1 MPRRSGLRAALRGV
15 IDLATLLAREPFKPR
30 PDVVEWARRS
40 VYIGAAQG
48 TARPGFYDVTVTP
61 YMAEP
66 LRAMVDDE
74 TRRVVLVTGA
84 QVGKTEAEKV
94 ATVYTLRHRPGP
106 LMLVLPAQDDAEDF
120 ASTRLKPTL
129 EDSPACADLIP
140 ADKKRNFGKRLLRIP
155 GSLVYL
161 RGAGT
166 PGKLAS
172 VPVRTMV
179 LDETDKYPP
188 TFTREGSPVALI
200 EQRMKTYQGTE
211 KLIATSTPTTEDGV
225 IWQQFLLGDRREFWV
240 TCPHCGASQP
250 LTFKDVKFDDDP
262 GKSPAQIGATARLVC
277 RACKAEFDSAGKD
290 ALVRDGRWEPS
301 ATPSRTG
308 FRSYHVQ
315 AIASPWVTLER
326 LVEEFITAK
335 RAGPHQLRVFVN
347 SELAEPWYEADETLQ
362 GKRLAELE
370 ADYEEGG
377 HFPLTDVPP
386 EGRVRL
392 AGVDVQKDHLVVVV
406 REFAPGG
413 ASGLVWHGRANTFA
427 QLDDILTTH
436 GADAAFVDAQ
446 FRTSEI
452 VAAAVTFRGIVPC
465 HGVQSL
471 ADGALWYFK
480 NQTITLGRSSS
491 GAVSHIYFDQ
501 SAVFE
506 FVARGLNGELAWYL
520 HRGATEDLEYTGQVT
535 AKVKVAGRWQA
546 PTRKTDDH
554 YADAEKL
561 AMLGAIV
568 QGLMVPDVAAGMGGN
583 AVVDSISARAEA
595 T

>member
-1 MPRRSGLRAALRGV
+1 MV
-15 IDLATLLAREPFKPR
+15 QWAREC
-30 PDVVEWARRS
+30 
-40 VYIGAAQG
+40 VYISAAQG
-48 TARPGFYDVTVTP
+48 SARPGYYDVSVTP

-94 ATVYTLRHRPGP
+94 ATVYTLRHKPGP

-120 ASTRLKPTL
+120 AATRLKPTL

-140 ADKKRNFGKRLLRIP
+140 SDRKRNFGKRLLRIP

-172 VPVRTMV
+172 VPVRTMI

-188 TFTREGSPVALI
+188 TFVREGSPVALI

-211 KLIATSTPTTEDGV
+211 KLVATSTPTTEDGV
-225 IWQQFLLGDRREFWV
+225 IWQQFLLGDRREFWID
-240 TCPHCGASQP
+240 CPHCGGSQP
-250 LTFKDVKFDDDP
+250 LTFKDVRFADDP
-262 GKSPAQIGATARLVC
+262 AKSPAQIGATARLVC
-277 RACKAEFDSAGKD
+277 RVCKAEYDTVGKN
-290 ALVRDGRWEPS
+290 ALVKGGRWES
-301 ATPSRTG
+301 SCAPSRSG
-308 FRSYHVQ
+308 FRSYHIQ
-315 AIASPWVTLER
+315 SIASPWVTLEK
-326 LVEEFITAK
+326 LVEDFISAK
-335 RAGPHQLRVFVN
+335 RAGPAQLRVFVN

-362 GKRLAELE
+362 GKRLSDLE

-377 HFPLTDVPP
+377 HFPLADVPP
-386 EGRVRL
+386 DARARF

-413 ASGLVWHGRANTFA
+413 ASGLVWHGRVNTFA
-427 QLDDILTTH
+427 ALDKAMSEHRVDM
-436 GADAAFVDAQ
+436 AFVDAQ
-446 FRTSEI
+446 FRTSEV
-452 VAAAVTFRGIVPC
+452 VAAAVTFGGIVPS
-465 HGVQSL
+465 HGMPSL
-471 ADGALWYFK
+471 SDGALWYYK
-480 NQTITLGRSSS
+480 NQTVTLGRSAQ
-491 GAVSHIYFDQ
+491 GEISHIYYDQ
-501 SAVFE
+501 SAVFD
-506 FVARGLNGELAWYL
+506 FVARGLNGEMAWYL

-535 AKVKVAGRWQA
+535 AKVRVAGRWTA
-546 PTRKTDDH
+546 PTKRTDDH

-568 QGLMVPDVAAGMGGN
+568 QGLMVPDLAIQPAPD
-583 AVVDSISARAEA
+583 AIRPDEKK
-595 T
+595 